1 MVLVS
6 GVIAFTKQIRYS
18 MTGLQGID
26 PENIIVADLTS
37 GKLRSSFSTICDE
50 IGRVPGVTRTAGGSY
65 IPPFENFLPVTL
77 STSEGGKVRLDGL
90 IMGEG
95 MSDLL
100 GMELIEGEPFGPY
113 KPGTVEV
120 IINESSAKEHK
131 VSAGEQLLGF
141 RVKGIVKD
149 FNAHSL
155 HTPIQSVV
163 ILQQNPAMMGLVAI
177 KTDGTNDEEVRKRIR
192 ELFAEI
198 SPDEIPEI
206 KYLTDTVENF
216 YSRERN
222 QARIIGVFA
231 LLAAILS
238 IMGLFGISMISILK
252 RRKEIG
258 LRKVNGASI
267 MEVLL
272 MVNTDFLKWV
282 LLSALV
288 SVPLSIF
295 LLKNWLERFAYKTE
309 LSWWIF
315 GLAGISAIIIAILTV
330 SWQSIRAA
338 TSNPVDAIR
347 YE

>member
-1 MVLVS
+1 M
-6 GVIAFTKQIRYS
+6 
-18 MTGLQGID
+18 
-26 PENIIVADLTS
+26 
-37 GKLRSSFSTICDE
+37 
-50 IGRVPGVTRTAGGSY
+50 TRTAGGSF
-65 IPPFENFLPVTL
+65 IPPFENFLPITL
-77 STSEGGKVRLDGL
+77 AIAEGGKVRLDGL

-100 GMELIEGEPFGPY
+100 GMELIDGEPFGPY

-131 VSAGEQLLGF
+131 VSAGENLLGF

-155 HTPIQSVV
+155 HTPIQPVV

-192 ELFAEI
+192 DLFAEI

-216 YSRERN
+216 YSREKN
-222 QARIIGVFA
+222 QASIIGVFA

-295 LLKNWLERFAYKTE
+295 LLNKWLERFAYKTE

-315 GLAGISAIIIAILTV
+315 GLAGLSAIIIAILTV